1 MRNKKIQLG
10 SMEISLL
17 AGLEH
22 DNKTTF
28 TFEGAFSKLST
39 KRQVVRNVLSRLNRK
54 GRINRIR
61 KGLYMLVPFKSQTW
75 SQNELSLVP
84 LLAKGGYV
92 SFWSALSFWSL
103 TEQLPKTVYV
113 ATGFS
118 QKQREFEA
126 VSFKFVH
133 LASRYLFGEIEV
145 KINGIAVKMASK
157 EKAIL
162 DCLLHPEYCWE
173 AGWVLSVWPFACA
186 WLSVACK
193 SAGGSTVGSAE
204 RACSRVNVVCGRAVG
219 KAWAVG
225 VKIPPSKTAASLAG
239 NSSAIAK
246 PLIKIRK
253 RLISN
258 NRFIRFPPATPP
270 CFSLF
275 LLLGF

>member
-162 DCLLHPEYCWE
+162 DCLLHPEYCGGIGEPAKAIKDNWE
-173 AGWVLSVWPFACA
+173 DLNWH
-186 WLSVACK
+186 
-193 SAGGSTVGSAE
+193 
-204 RACSRVNVVCGRAVG
+204 
-219 KAWAVG
+219 
-225 VKIPPSKTAASLAG
+225 KIKRFLKNMG
-239 NSSAIAK
+239 NSAVERRLSYILDYFN
-246 PLIKIRK
+246 LIGPRRVLGKK
-253 RLISN
+253 KFAGFRLLDPTKGNSGGLDKDFGLRINLDLSSE
-258 NRFIRFPPATPP
+258 I
-270 CFSLF
+270 L
-275 LLLGF
+275 